1 MVVIPGCYYM
11 FFALASIYVLDCR
24 LAHKTKNYNYCI
36 TISA

>member
-1 MVVIPGCYYM
+1 MVVVYM

-24 LAHKTKNYNYCI
+24 LAHKTKNYSYCI